1 MPRKPSAGFSAHQEK
16 LPRHVG
22 IIMDGNGRWARERNL
37 ARSKGHLEGL
47 TAAKRV
53 VKAASAI
60 GLEYLSLYTFSTEN
74 WKRAETEIQYLMFL
88 IKAYL
93 KKEYRFYKT
102 NRIRVSHSGDLKR
115 LPADVVKTI
124 GWVAEKTKDFDGLR
138 LNLAVNYGGRDEV
151 IRSVNRWLRGAPH
164 DKPITEADIKANLDQ
179 PDFPEADFIIRTGG
193 EKRISN
199 FLLWESAYAE
209 LFFSDKLWPDW
220 DKEDLLEALADYQ
233 KRQRRFGDAK

>member
-1 MPRKPSAGFSAHQEK
+1 MPRKPSAGFSLRQDN

-22 IIMDGNGRWARERNL
+22 IIMDGNGRWAQGKNL

-53 VKAASAI
+53 VKAASDI
-60 GLEYLSLYTFSTEN
+60 GLRYLSLYTFSTEN
-74 WKRAETEIQYLMFL
+74 WKRAENEIQYLMFL
-88 IKAYL
+88 IKVYL

-102 NRIRVSHSGDLKR
+102 NRIRVSHSGDLAR

-124 GWVAEKTKDFDGLR
+124 GWVSEKTRDFDGLR

-151 IRSVNRWLRGAPH
+151 IRAVNRWLHTASHGSLMA
-164 DKPITEADIKANLDQ
+164 ESDIKANLDL
-179 PDFPEADFIIRTGG
+179 PDFPETDLIIRTGG

-220 DKEDLLEALADYQ
+220 DREDLLEALADYQ
-233 KRQRRFGDAK
+233 RRQRRFGGVK